1 MSILFSQKLGQ
12 NNEIRPQEAIFTEV
26 LSTIAVTP
34 KMLYFY
40 GKMPE
45 NRVKNVVKFTTK
57 SGVER
62 AENCLNYDTKM
73 QAKMV
78 NGSLKQVPEWVTE
91 GQLARPKS
99 LAIVG
104 TRKPTAYGREIA
116 YNLAYA
122 AARQGVVVISGLAY
136 GIDSIAHRGALDAGG
151 VTVAVLGTPIDQI
164 YPRAHLG
171 LAEEIIEKS
180 GCILSELAPGAKF
193 YAKACFLQRNRLI
206 SGLADVVVIPE
217 AAERSGSLNTAAH
230 ALEQGREIFAVP
242 GDITRPMSAGCNRL
256 IRQGAMPYLGVEDVL
271 EVLFPERIVSKKV
284 VKQQNRAPGAA
295 KIAKK
300 AEMVDAH
307 MELWPTSNAVG
318 DVEWS
323 KSARNNKVRCEGA
336 LLVDEVL
343 EGSTAAETAILRAL
357 ASGMRDG
364 EEILAKTGLKT
375 AEFNHTVTMLEL
387 SDRIRSLGA
396 NRWCLK

>member
-45 NRVKNVVKFTTK
+45 NGVKNVVKFTTK
-57 SGVER
+57 NGVKVAERRSNYNTKIQLELLDGLSSGRNFAGQKSQRIVEEVDKK
-62 AENCLNYDTKM
+62 AD
-73 QAKMV
+73 
-78 NGSLKQVPEWVTE
+78 
-91 GQLARPKS
+91 LAQNVRPKT

-116 YNLAYA
+116 YELAYA
-122 AARQGVVVISGLAY
+122 AAKRGVVVISGLAY

-171 LAEEIIEKS
+171 LAEEIVAKA
-180 GCILSELAPGAKF
+180 GCVMSELAPGAEF
-193 YAKACFLQRNRLI
+193 HAKACFLQRNRLI

-242 GDITRPMSAGCNRL
+242 GDITKPMSAGCNRL

-271 EVLFPERIVSKKV
+271 EVLFPPESKYK
-284 VKQQNRAPGAA
+284 
-295 KIAKK
+295 
-300 AEMVDAH
+300 
-307 MELWPTSNAVG
+307 
-318 DVEWS
+318 
-323 KSARNNKVRCEGA
+323 KSAKVGQKMAYDGVNGA
-336 LLVDEVL
+336 GVLGSVDEPAL
-343 EGSTAAETAILRAL
+343 RGDTLAETAILRAL
-357 ASGMRDG
+357 ASGLRDG
-364 EEILAKTGLKT
+364 EEILAKTGISVVD
-375 AEFNHTVTMLEL
+375 FNQSTTMLEL
-387 SDRIRSLGA
+387 KGQIRALGA